1 MKLVPES
8 ISKATEQWRDNMRIK
23 DIVKEGTFDDFD
35 MKDYG
40 KEMDDDERDM
50 GKSFDK
56 DPNIRPNLEKL
67 LTPRWR

>member
-1 MKLVPES
+1 
-8 ISKATEQWRDNMRIK
+8 MRIK

-50 GKSFDK
+50 GKSFDNDSMFDQFGK
-56 DPNIRPNLEKL
+56 ILDTRTGDDPNTCDNR
-67 LTPRWR
+67 

>member
-1 MKLVPES
+1 
-8 ISKATEQWRDNMRIK
+8 MRIK

-56 DPNIRPNLEKL
+56 DPNV
-67 LTPRWR
+67 

>member
-1 MKLVPES
+1 MKLVLGEYFRLNR
-8 ISKATEQWRDNMRIK
+8 AVERYVLK

-50 GKSFDK
+50 GKSFDN
-56 DPNIRPNLEKL
+56 DPI
-67 LTPRWR
+67 

>member
-1 MKLVPES
+1 
-8 ISKATEQWRDNMRIK
+8 MRIK

-50 GKSFDK
+50 GKSFEK
-56 DPNIRPNLEKL
+56 DSMFDQLGKIIDTRRSCRVKRCVGEIFI
-67 LTPRWR
+67 